1 MFENQTVTDVSTSA
15 EFLELPGLIVT
26 VDRVI
31 HQPGAQTPPGR
42 PHCFIYFITIHNRSD
57 VAVTIKGR
65 KWVVRNSRGEV
76 TAVEGDG
83 VVGQFPEIQPGGEFS
98 YDSYHLLDTESAVAE
113 GSYLGIDEGGRKVV
127 MRIPR
132 FEMAV
137 KNCPG
142 S

>member
-1 MFENQTVTDVSTSA
+1 MDTPARFI
-15 EFLELPGLIVT
+15 ELPGLTVT

-31 HQPGAQTPPGR
+31 HQPDAQTPAEH
-42 PHCFIYFITIHNRSD
+42 PHCFVYFITIHNRSD

-83 VVGQFPEIQPGGEFS
+83 VVGQFPEIQPGGDFS
-98 YDSYHLLDTESAVAE
+98 YNSYHLLNTESAVAE
-113 GSYLGIDEGGRKVV
+113 GSYLGVDETGRKVIT
-127 MRIPR
+127 RIPR
-132 FEMAV
+132 FEMTV
-137 KNCPG
+137 KNHPR